1 MSNNGQRIGQN
12 DMATDRPQG
21 LEAGAS
27 RDGTELSRTETA
39 KYIVSMLEG
48 LESLA
53 KSAQLP
59 FLAYLID
66 IAREEARAEKI
77 RRKD

>member
-1 MSNNGQRIGQN
+1 
-12 DMATDRPQG
+12 MAVDRPQG
-21 LEAGAS
+21 LEARAS
-27 RDGTELSRTETA
+27 QDGTELSRVETA
-39 KYIVSMLEG
+39 RYIVSMLEG
-48 LESLA
+48 LKSLA

-66 IAREEARAEKI
+66 IAREEARAKKV

>member
-1 MSNNGQRIGQN
+1 
-12 DMATDRPQG
+12 MAVDRPQG
-21 LEAGAS
+21 LEARAS
-27 RDGTELSRTETA
+27 RDGTELSRVETA
-39 KYIVSMLEG
+39 QYIASMLVG
-48 LESLA
+48 LKSLA

-66 IAREEARAEKI
+66 IAREEARAEKA